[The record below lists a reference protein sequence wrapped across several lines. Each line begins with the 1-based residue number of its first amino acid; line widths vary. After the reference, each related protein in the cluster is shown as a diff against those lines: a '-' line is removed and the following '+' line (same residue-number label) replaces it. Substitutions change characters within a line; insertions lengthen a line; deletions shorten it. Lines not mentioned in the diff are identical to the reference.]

1 MNLSEKVKKVL
12 TKGGEWI
19 ALIVVF
25 GGIGTFWINTE
36 VERRMSE
43 LMPTIGDDP
52 AVVEAVADIENI
64 EATMLRVETKVD
76 AFSNKFITYLEQQ
89 TN

>member
-1 MNLSEKVKKVL
+1 MNLSERVKNVL
-12 TKGGEWI
+12 KKGGEWI

-25 GGIGTFWINTE
+25 GGVSTYWVNTE
-36 VERRMSE
+36 VERRMKE
-43 LMPTIGDDP
+43 LMPDIQDDP
-52 AVVEAVADIENI
+52 TVVEAVADIENM

-76 AFSNKFITYLEQQ
+76 AFSGKFIAYLERQ